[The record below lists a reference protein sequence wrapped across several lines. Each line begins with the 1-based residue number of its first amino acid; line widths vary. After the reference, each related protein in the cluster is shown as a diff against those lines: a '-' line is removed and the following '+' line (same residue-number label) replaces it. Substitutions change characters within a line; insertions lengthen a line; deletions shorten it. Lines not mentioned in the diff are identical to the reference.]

1 MQVALTGG
9 MGSGK
14 TFVLS
19 CFREFG
25 WNVVECDAIA
35 RDFLEHDPDVARSIR
50 EIFGGS
56 VFRNEGSI
64 DRKALAAVVFQNS
77 EKLLILEDI
86 LHPLVQREWIEV
98 LNSHPDK
105 PGIVEIPLLFEKNLE
120 KLFKV
125 SVCVTV
131 SGPTQIERLA
141 RRGFTE
147 AEARARIA
155 RQMPLDKKELR
166 ADYVILNNGNPDYTR
181 AQVARLTTL
190 LVSGD

>member
-19 CFREFG
+19 CFRDFG

-35 RDFLEHDPDVARSIR
+35 RDLLEHDPEVACSVRGT
-50 EIFGGS
+50 FGGS
-56 VFRNEGSI
+56 VFRKDGSI
-64 DRKALAAVVFQNS
+64 DRKALAAVVFADS
-77 EKLLILEDI
+77 DKLRILEEI
-86 LHPLVQREWIEV
+86 LHPLIHREWMGI
-98 LNSHPDK
+98 LNNCPDK